1 MEINV
6 HKFQEAI
13 LDGSFEH
20 TENHLTAA
28 AFKKDGIEVGLT
40 KVFAD
45 VRKAIDKQ
53 QLIQADLVID
63 FPEPTII
70 TVETGIINLP
80 FANVNKVTN
89 FLEADEIVPVR
100 VYLVVS
106 SPFVNVSG
114 LRIDEIATAAD
125 YLTGFETLN
134 KQMTASVHEKLD
146 HIQEEMAKPKETA
159 KPVPAN
165 KQKHQP
171 KTTRRTA
178 TKRTTTRKTTKKT
191 TTAAKTSATK
201 PAAAKKPAAK
211 ITKRTTKKR
220 RPKPL
225 GEQLRNKL
233 LVAC

>member
-28 AFKKDGIEVGLT
+28 TFKKDGIEAGLT

-100 VYLVVS
+100 VYLVVA

-134 KQMTASVHEKLD
+134 KQMTASVHETLD
-146 HIQEEMAKPKETA
+146 HIQ
-159 KPVPAN
+159 
-165 KQKHQP
+165 
-171 KTTRRTA
+171 
-178 TKRTTTRKTTKKT
+178 
-191 TTAAKTSATK
+191 
-201 PAAAKKPAAK
+201 
-211 ITKRTTKKR
+211 
-220 RPKPL
+220 
-225 GEQLRNKL
+225 
-233 LVAC
+233 

>member
-13 LDGSFEH
+13 LDGSFKH

-28 AFKKDGIEVGLT
+28 TFKKDGIEAGLT

-100 VYLVVS
+100 VYLVVA

-165 KQKHQP
+165 KQKTP
-171 KTTRRTA
+171 AKKTTRRTA
-178 TKRTTTRKTTKKT
+178 TTRKITKKT

-211 ITKRTTKKR
+211 ITKRTTKKAALKTTR
-220 RPKPL
+220 RTTK
-225 GEQLRNKL
+225 K
-233 LVAC
+233 

>member
-28 AFKKDGIEVGLT
+28 TFKKDGIEAGLT

-100 VYLVVS
+100 VYLVVA

-165 KQKHQP
+165 KQKTP
-171 KTTRRTA
+171 AKKTTRRTA
-178 TKRTTTRKTTKKT
+178 TTRKITKKT

-211 ITKRTTKKR
+211 ITKRTTKKAALKTTR
-220 RPKPL
+220 RTTK
-225 GEQLRNKL
+225 K
-233 LVAC
+233 

>member
-28 AFKKDGIEVGLT
+28 AFKKDGIEAGLT
-40 KVFAD
+40 KVYAD

-100 VYLVVS
+100 VYLVVA

-165 KQKHQP
+165 KQKTP
-171 KTTRRTA
+171 AKKTTRRTA

-191 TTAAKTSATK
+191 TTAAKTSAAK

-211 ITKRTTKKR
+211 ITKRTTKKAAPKTTR
-220 RPKPL
+220 RTTK
-225 GEQLRNKL
+225 K
-233 LVAC
+233 

>member
-28 AFKKDGIEVGLT
+28 AFKKDGIEAGLT

-100 VYLVVS
+100 VYLVVA

-146 HIQEEMAKPKETA
+146 HIQEEMAKPK
-159 KPVPAN
+159 KPQN
-165 KQKHQP
+165 RCQLISKKHQP
-171 KTTRRTA
+171 KRPRAGRQRSEQRRA
-178 TKRTTTRKTTKKT
+178 KQPRKQ
-191 TTAAKTSATK
+191 
-201 PAAAKKPAAK
+201 
-211 ITKRTTKKR
+211 RQR
-220 RPKPL
+220 RKHQRPSQR
-225 GEQLRNKL
+225 QLRSQQPR
-233 LVAC
+233 

>member
-28 AFKKDGIEVGLT
+28 AFKKDGIEAGLT

-100 VYLVVS
+100 VYLVVA

-125 YLTGFETLN
+125 
-134 KQMTASVHEKLD
+134 
-146 HIQEEMAKPKETA
+146 
-159 KPVPAN
+159 
-165 KQKHQP
+165 
-171 KTTRRTA
+171 
-178 TKRTTTRKTTKKT
+178 
-191 TTAAKTSATK
+191 
-201 PAAAKKPAAK
+201 
-211 ITKRTTKKR
+211 
-220 RPKPL
+220 
-225 GEQLRNKL
+225 
-233 LVAC
+233 

>member
-28 AFKKDGIEVGLT
+28 TFKKDGIEAGLT

-100 VYLVVS
+100 VYLVVA

-165 KQKHQP
+165 KQRTPAK

-178 TKRTTTRKTTKKT
+178 TTRKITKKT

-211 ITKRTTKKR
+211 ITKRTTKKAALKTTR
-220 RPKPL
+220 RTTK
-225 GEQLRNKL
+225 K
-233 LVAC
+233 